1 MDNILQKRKSLI
13 INFLYFGIFAGLYY
27 VFIKYALGYVFPF
40 IFAAALAV
48 FLQKPI
54 KAITNKLHIKDHSV
68 VATIVVLLI
77 VVAIIGTAGYGL
89 YVLINEL
96 KSFLEYLFSHFN
108 SLADII
114 NTAREFI
121 MGIVVKLPAGISETA
136 GGYVTDF
143 FNKIGT
149 HEMSLDLSVLST
161 PLSGAWHVVKG
172 IPSLFL
178 TVIVTIIS
186 AVFITADYEDIKKLI
201 LSMCSVEKGKKIV
214 NSKRT
219 VFKGVGKLFKAYA
232 TLMLITFTE
241 MLVGLYF
248 MKAIGLYNGGYI
260 AIISFVICVVD
271 IVPVLGT
278 GTVLIPWAL
287 YMLITGNVGFAIGLG
302 ILYGVVTVLRQVIE
316 PKLVAN
322 QVGFPAII
330 SIMAMFI
337 GAKLFGAFGII
348 ILPLTVIILK
358 LMYDEGIILKK
369 PEKTLLDVDAEESVA
384 VKADIAEDGV
394 KNE

>member
-1 MDNILQKRKSLI
+1 M
-13 INFLYFGIFAGLYY
+13 
-27 VFIKYALGYVFPF
+27 
-40 IFAAALAV
+40 
-48 FLQKPI
+48 
-54 KAITNKLHIKDHSV
+54 
-68 VATIVVLLI
+68 
-77 VVAIIGTAGYGL
+77 
-89 YVLINEL
+89 
-96 KSFLEYLFSHFN
+96 
-108 SLADII
+108 
-114 NTAREFI
+114 
-121 MGIVVKLPAGISETA
+121 
-136 GGYVTDF
+136 
-143 FNKIGT
+143 
-149 HEMSLDLSVLST
+149 
-161 PLSGAWHVVKG
+161 
-172 IPSLFL
+172 
-178 TVIVTIIS
+178 
-186 AVFITADYEDIKKLI
+186 
-201 LSMCSVEKGKKIV
+201 
-214 NSKRT
+214 
-219 VFKGVGKLFKAYA
+219 
-232 TLMLITFTE
+232 
-241 MLVGLYF
+241 
-248 MKAIGLYNGGYI
+248 
-260 AIISFVICVVD
+260 
-271 IVPVLGT
+271 LGT